1 MDISTVDYPYYKNYF
16 DLNKIRADFN
26 LLKEYKPDIIQRDD
40 NTYINK
46 LLFMIRLVYAR
57 DERYQRLTDF
67 FSEECR
73 VKCNVKGRVS
83 PYHYFQ
89 ENREMIIQNLGT
101 TPPYNKIDDYIF
113 TYGPKQCTNFPLIVG
128 LALLHYLKP
137 TRWLDPSAGW
147 GDRLISAIAYGKCEY
162 VGVDPSE
169 CMHPMYKKIIKTL
182 APENEEKYKL
192 IKGGFEEVKIEKE
205 YFDLVFSSPPFFD
218 LEDYSKDKD
227 QSIVKYKTLQEWK
240 DNFMY
245 PFLQKAISALRNK
258 GHLALYVNDYKGIK
272 YVRDIINFM
281 LTQRQMRF
289 IGHIAW
295 KGDSYPKKIMVYR
308 KL

>member
-1 MDISTVDYPYYKNYF
+1 MDITKVEYPYYKNYF
-16 DLNKIRADFN
+16 DLSKIRADFN

-73 VKCNVKGRVS
+73 VKCNVKGRIN

-89 ENREMIIQNLGT
+89 ENREIIIQNLGT
-101 TPPYNKIDDYIF
+101 VPSYNKIDHYMF
-113 TYGPKQCTNFPLIVG
+113 TYGPNQCTNFPLIVG

-137 TRWLDPSAGW
+137 TRWLDPSSGW

-169 CMHPMYKKIIKTL
+169 CMHPMYEKIIKTL
-182 APENEEKYKL
+182 ASDDAEKYKL

-205 YFDLVFSSPPFFD
+205 HFDLVFTSPPFFD
-218 LEDYSKDKD
+218 LEDYGKDKD

-245 PFLQKAISALRNK
+245 PFLQKAIGALRNK
-258 GHLALYVNDYKGIK
+258 GHLALYVNDYKGVK
-272 YVRDIINFM
+272 YVGDIINFM
-281 LTQRQMRF
+281 RTQRQMRF
-289 IGHIAW
+289 MGHIAW
-295 KGDSYPKKIMVYR
+295 KGDSYPKKIMVYK